1 MPCCL
6 SSRGPA
12 SGGWWPSEWGRAG
25 RPARRLPHG
34 GTVGTLASVMI
45 ELTLVGVR
53 LELPTNSPI
62 VLLREREGR
71 RYLPIWIGQNE
82 AQAIAIAQQ
91 GEPTPRPLTHDLM
104 KSLLD
109 ETGVQV
115 DRIVITELREGI
127 FYAVIQLSRNGSSFE
142 VSSRPSDAIALA
154 VRASVPIF
162 ANDEVLTEAAI
173 DVPEGDED
181 EQEVE
186 RFREFLENVQPE
198 DFA

>member
-1 MPCCL
+1 
-6 SSRGPA
+6 
-12 SGGWWPSEWGRAG
+12 
-25 RPARRLPHG
+25 
-34 GTVGTLASVMI
+34 
-45 ELTLVGVR
+45 
-53 LELPTNSPI
+53 
-62 VLLREREGR
+62 
-71 RYLPIWIGQNE
+71 
-82 AQAIAIAQQ
+82 
-91 GEPTPRPLTHDLM
+91 M

-127 FYAVIQLSRNGSSFE
+127 YYAVIQMSRNGSSFE

-162 ANDEVLTEAAI
+162 ANDEVLAEAAI

>member
-1 MPCCL
+1 
-6 SSRGPA
+6 
-12 SGGWWPSEWGRAG
+12 
-25 RPARRLPHG
+25 
-34 GTVGTLASVMI
+34 MI
-45 ELTLVGVR
+45 ELNLVGVR

-82 AQAIAIAQQ
+82 AQAIALAQQ
-91 GEPTPRPLTHDLM
+91 GVPTPRPLTHDLM
-104 KSLLD
+104 KNLLD

-154 VRASVPIF
+154 VRATVPIF
-162 ANDEVLTEAAI
+162 ANDEVLAEAAI

>member
-1 MPCCL
+1 M
-6 SSRGPA
+6 
-12 SGGWWPSEWGRAG
+12 
-25 RPARRLPHG
+25 
-34 GTVGTLASVMI
+34 GTLASVMI
-45 ELTLVGVR
+45 ELNLVGVR

-186 RFREFLENVQPE
+186 RFREFLENVQPD

>member
-1 MPCCL
+1 
-6 SSRGPA
+6 
-12 SGGWWPSEWGRAG
+12 
-25 RPARRLPHG
+25 
-34 GTVGTLASVMI
+34 MI
-45 ELTLVGVR
+45 ELNLVGVR
-53 LELPTNSPI
+53 LELPSNSPI

-82 AQAIAIAQQ
+82 AQAIALAQQ
-91 GEPTPRPLTHDLM
+91 GVATPRPLTHDLM

-154 VRASVPIF
+154 VRATVPIF
-162 ANDEVLTEAAI
+162 ANDEVLSEAAI

>member
-1 MPCCL
+1 
-6 SSRGPA
+6 
-12 SGGWWPSEWGRAG
+12 
-25 RPARRLPHG
+25 
-34 GTVGTLASVMI
+34 MI
-45 ELTLVGVR
+45 ELNLVGVR

-82 AQAIAIAQQ
+82 AQAIALAQQ
-91 GEPTPRPLTHDLM
+91 GVATPRPLTHDLM

-109 ETGVQV
+109 ETGVAV

-154 VRASVPIF
+154 VRATVPIF
-162 ANDEVLTEAAI
+162 ANDEVLAEAAI